1 MERMSCGIIKGG
13 GQLEIWMWMLDFKAV
28 YSNIIVM
35 WVPMKSWKNIKIPNL
50 SKIKVHAHQ
59 LRMPD

>member
-13 GQLEIWMWMLDFKAV
+13 NQLEMWLWMLDFKAV
-28 YSNIIVM
+28 YSNIKSPVGPTEVM
-35 WVPMKSWKNIKIPNL
+35 GENKTPNL

>member
-1 MERMSCGIIKGG
+1 
-13 GQLEIWMWMLDFKAV
+13 MWMLDFKAV
-28 YSNIIVM
+28 CSNIIVM
-35 WVPMKSWKNIKIPNL
+35 WVLMKLWKAIKTLNL

>member
-1 MERMSCGIIKGG
+1 MERMSCGIIKEG